1 MRRFLL
7 VLVGFAS
14 MAATASAYDGTK
26 LSVGYAYLRYLE
38 TGGGSA
44 TVGAFASLAGGGST
58 ALELDAGY
66 HRDSRAGSTFE
77 TFTLTAGPRFGFGEP
92 RNSAPFMHLLG
103 GLRHDRFQGESNTSW
118 GGMAGLGMDIN
129 TEARIALRLAA
140 DFQIFFDH
148 GDNVKTLRLGVGLT
162 F

>member
-1 MRRFLL
+1 MRRSLL
-7 VLVGFAS
+7 VLLGFVS
-14 MAATASAYDGTK
+14 MAATASAFDGPK

-44 TVGAFASLAGGGST
+44 TVGAFASLAGGGTT

-77 TFTLTAGPRFGFGEP
+77 TFTLTGGPRLGFGEP
-92 RNSAPFMHLLG
+92 RNSAPFMHVLG
-103 GLRHDRFQGESNTSW
+103 GLRHTRFQGASETWW
-118 GGMAGLGMDIN
+118 GGMTGLGMDIN
-129 TEARIALRLAA
+129 TEASVALRLAA
-140 DFQIFFDH
+140 DFQIFFKH
-148 GDNVKTLRLGVGLT
+148 GHNVKTLRLGVGIT